1 MANPED
7 EPIESSPSETVG
19 HGLMREAIEQMMDE
33 IRVLQHEVRRH
44 TILLRQMANQ
54 LAAEEHNRQQA
65 DEQRDEMIRNFLN
78 ALQAAVHAYQV
89 QDATR
94 SP

>member
-1 MANPED
+1 MDNPED

-19 HGLMREAIEQMMDE
+19 EGLMRETIEQMME
-33 IRVLQHEVRRH
+33 VIRGLQNEVRRH

-54 LAAEEHNRQQA
+54 LAMEERNRQQA
-65 DEQRDEMIRNFLN
+65 DEERDVMIRNFLN

-89 QDATR
+89 QDAAW